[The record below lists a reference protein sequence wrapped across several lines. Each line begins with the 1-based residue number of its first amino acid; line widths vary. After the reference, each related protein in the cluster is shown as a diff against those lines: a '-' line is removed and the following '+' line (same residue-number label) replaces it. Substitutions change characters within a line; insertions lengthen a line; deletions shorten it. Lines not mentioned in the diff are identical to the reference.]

1 MKKIFVSLL
10 LSSIAI
16 CHVNGQMA
24 LTGNKFADNWSVG
37 INAGG
42 TTPLV
47 HHSFFKNM
55 RPVVGIHIDKY
66 LTPTFGLSLE
76 AMGSFNT
83 TQSKTAFD
91 GSNVSLL
98 GLVNLN
104 NLLAGYNGVP
114 RSFEIE
120 AVAGIGWL
128 HYYVNSGM
136 GEDQNGMS
144 TKLGLNFN
152 FNLGESKAW
161 TLALKPALV
170 YDMNSMGTEPVYF
183 HSNRTMW
190 EISAGLIYH
199 FGCSNGEHH
208 FTKVRPYDQAEIDD
222 LNARINRL
230 RSENR
235 NNVQVLQEANRK
247 VAELEVALEACRTQ
261 KPTIVKDT
269 IDNSKKLLESVIT
282 FRQGRVTI
290 DNSQL
295 PNVERIATYLKNHKE
310 AGVVIKGYASPEGS
324 AEVNERIARQ
334 RAEAVQN
341 VLVNK
346 YRISRNRIV
355 AEGQGVGYMF
365 EEPDWN
371 RVSICTINAQMET
384 MEEK

>member
-10 LSSIAI
+10 LLGVGF

-37 INAGG
+37 VNAGG
-42 TTPLV
+42 TTPLT

-55 RPVVGIHIDKY
+55 RPVVGMHIDKY

-83 TQSKTAFD
+83 TESKTAFD
-91 GSNVSLL
+91 ASNISLL

-104 NLLAGYNGVP
+104 NLFAGYNGAP
-114 RSFEIE
+114 RLFEVE

-136 GEDQNGMS
+136 GEDRNGMS
-144 TKLGLNFN
+144 SKLGMNFN

-161 TLALKPALV
+161 TLAVKPALV
-170 YDMNSMGTEPVYF
+170 YDMNAMGTEPVYF
-183 HSNRTMW
+183 HSNRASW
-190 EISAGLIYH
+190 EISAGLTYH
-199 FGCSNGEHH
+199 FGCSNGRHH
-208 FTKVRPYDQAEIDD
+208 FTEVKPYDQAEVNN
-222 LNARINRL
+222 LNTRINQL
-230 RSENR
+230 RSEVD
-235 NNVQVLQEANRK
+235 NNAKALREANQK
-247 VAELEVALEACRTQ
+247 VTDLELALTACQNQ
-261 KPTIVKDT
+261 KPKVIKDT

-282 FRQGRVTI
+282 FRQGRISV

-334 RAEAVQN
+334 RAESVRN
-341 VLVNK
+341 ILVNK
-346 YRISRNRIV
+346 YRISKDRIV

-371 RVSICTINAQMET
+371 RVSICTINTRPDAA
-384 MEEK
+384 EKE